1 MMRNG
6 SYSAWFRTQL
16 GEGLGVIALS
26 DGVLTGGDS
35 VSRYTGA

>member
-16 GEGLGVIALS
+16 GEGHGVIALS